1 MPKTDITDFAP
12 TRSVAERVTVL
23 LEQMARECK
32 DCGHRTPLCC
42 RMCSHST
49 ARALVEEMAVSGYR
63 LGVIDVLTGKLECR
77 DLSASSRA
85 ADKRYAEKQKAKRK
99 VAK

>member
-32 DCGHRTPLCC
+32 YCCYASPLCC
-42 RMCSHST
+42 RLCSHST
-49 ARALVEEMAVSGYR
+49 ARALVEEMRVSGYK
-63 LGVIDVLTGKLECR
+63 LGVIDINTGKLECR
-77 DLSASSRA
+77 DVGASSRA
-85 ADKRYAEKQKAKRK
+85 ADLRYAEKQKAKRNSVK
-99 VAK
+99 